1 VHAQSWFYDLSKNAF
16 VLKPVR
22 LPPSAESRLLRFA
35 CGLPAGVQR
44 VLAGAP
50 ARIDGLE
57 LAPDIQMLR
66 RLVHLSGDRAVIE
79 GLSPLQ
85 ARAKYE
91 LGNEILAAP
100 KAPMAKVEE
109 GQLPGPA
116 GSLGVRLYVP
126 PGAVAP
132 GPLIV
137 YFHGGGWTIGS
148 VEGYDG
154 TARFLAAGAAATV
167 LSVDYRLAPEHPFP
181 AAFDD
186 ALAAFRWAAA
196 EAAELGADPARIAVA
211 GDSAGGNLAAAVAL
225 YSRADEVRPAM
236 QALLYP
242 VTDAVGDQAS
252 RELFAEGFFL
262 TRGDMDVFE
271 RHYLPADADR
281 ADPRVSVLRAEDLA
295 GLPPAYVVTCGFD
308 PLRDEGE
315 AYAARMRAA
324 GVRVALRR
332 HPALTHGFANASP
345 VCRSAR
351 RAMDEVAG
359 AIRMGLA

>member
-1 VHAQSWFYDLSKNAF
+1 M
-16 VLKPVR
+16 
-22 LPPSAESRLLRFA
+22 
-35 CGLPAGVQR
+35 
-44 VLAGAP
+44 LAGAP

-79 GLSPLQ
+79 GLSPLE

-91 LGNEILAAP
+91 LGNEIVAP
-100 KAPMAKVEE
+100 PKLPMGRVEE
-109 GQLPGPA
+109 LELPGPA
-116 GSLGVRLYVP
+116 GALRARLYVP
-126 PGAVAP
+126 PGATSP

-137 YFHGGGWTIGS
+137 YFHGGGWVIGS
-148 VEGYDG
+148 LDGYDA
-154 TARFLAAGAAATV
+154 TARFLAANAAATV

-186 ALAAFRWAAA
+186 ALAGFRWAAA
-196 EAAELGADPARIAVA
+196 EAAKLGADPARIAVA
-211 GDSAGGNLAAAVAL
+211 GDSAGGNLAAAVSL
-225 YSRADEVRPAM
+225 YSRGDERRPAM

-242 VTDAVGDQAS
+242 VTDVVGGHRS
-252 RELFAEGFFL
+252 RDLFAAGFFL
-262 TRGDMDVFE
+262 TKGDMDVFE
-271 RHYLPADADR
+271 RHYLRAEPDR

-295 GLPPAYVVTCGFD
+295 GLPPAYVATCGFD

-324 GVRVALRR
+324 GNRVALRR
-332 HPALTHGFANASP
+332 HPGLTHGFANASA

-351 RAMDEVAG
+351 RAMDEVGG